1 VLDAAI
7 LWLVCRRRLAARTGA
22 GIRPSDLQ
30 QADIDSGTPA
40 GEHSRRH
47 PEQQN
52 ARRITAGAIARAIDW
67 RLLLLFAGLFVVVG
81 AASRA
86 GIDRQLFELLAPIGL
101 RTTGGLAATTA
112 LLSNVVSNVPAVM
125 LFTAVI
131 PRLPDPHRAWLT
143 LAMASTLA
151 GNLTIL
157 GSIANLIVVEGAL
170 RRGVVVSFWDYA
182 KVGIPLTAA
191 TLMAGIWWLS

>member
-1 VLDAAI
+1 
-7 LWLVCRRRLAARTGA
+7 
-22 GIRPSDLQ
+22 
-30 QADIDSGTPA
+30 
-40 GEHSRRH
+40 
-47 PEQQN
+47 
-52 ARRITAGAIARAIDW
+52 
-67 RLLLLFAGLFVVVG
+67 
-81 AASRA
+81 
-86 GIDRQLFELLAPIGL
+86 L
-101 RTTGGLAATTA
+101 RTTAGLTVTTA

-125 LFTAVI
+125 LFTGVV